1 MKIIIM
7 LMLPAILNAQLFEKI
22 NGNPS
27 MVKKT
32 YLRAIKKNNS
42 WQPGPPVS
50 EFESYYDREG
60 KLTKEIEKSGGQI
73 VVQKSFI
80 YKDPQETQDICR
92 EAVKKAEKNTS
103 FSEVQESDFS
113 KICLK
118 LKGKELRMKLQF
130 NASPQEKSPRPFKTY
145 IYYSKGDKSQE
156 YVFDADLF
164 LEYMVSR
171 KADGKNQISQEIKS
185 DIDGKQIEKTVYK
198 YSRQPLSVSVKYF
211 DENDLLK
218 REITK
223 EYRADNTLRIQTEIA
238 YDNLEQVFSRNIT
251 ECDSS
256 GFPSSE
262 KQYDQNGD
270 LNYEITYSYEYD
282 AKANWIRM
290 FKHKKRIVYGKK
302 MDDEIPPEIA
312 SREIKYY

>member
-1 MKIIIM
+1 MFI
-7 LMLPAILNAQLFEKI
+7 LPVILNAQLFEKI

-32 YLRAIKKNNS
+32 YLMAVKKNNS
-42 WQPGPPVS
+42 WQSGPPVC

-80 YKDPQETQDICR
+80 YKDLLETHDICN
-92 EAVKKAEKNTS
+92 EAIKKAEKSNS

-118 LKGKELRMKLQF
+118 FKGKKLKMKFQF
-130 NASPQEKSPRPFKTY
+130 NTSFQEESPNPFKTFL
-145 IYYSKGDKSQE
+145 YYFKGDKSYE

-171 KADGKNQISQEIKS
+171 KLDNKNQISQEIKS
-185 DIDGKQIEKTVYK
+185 DIEGRQIEKIIYK
-198 YSRQPLSVSVKYF
+198 YSSQPLSVSMRYF

-218 REITK
+218 KEIIK
-223 EYRADNTLRIQTEIA
+223 EYRTDNTLRIQTEII
-238 YDNLEQVFSRNIT
+238 YDNLEQVFSRNVI
-251 ECDSS
+251 DFDPL
-256 GFPSSE
+256 GFPLNE
-262 KQYDQNGD
+262 KQYDQNGN
-270 LNYEITYSYEYD
+270 LNWEINYFYEYD
-282 AKANWIRM
+282 KKGNWIRM
-290 FKHKKRIVYGKK
+290 FKYKKRVVYGKK
-302 MDDEIPPEIA
+302 MDDEIMPEIV
-312 SREIKYY
+312 SRQIKYY